1 MARNSYNLLELDVD
15 KLFEDHKIEEIIE
28 IEKLLDAEIERKR
41 VELRS
46 MVGWVLQQFFKR
58 RATSEFLFDRDR
70 YKDGLA
76 ASDAI
81 KNMKTISQQIVDNIQ
96 TITDVCEGLITKNE
110 DKEVEDEVKVDRW
123 ERETENEWKLIK
135 VVS

>member
-15 KLFEDHKIEEIIE
+15 RLFEDHKIEEIIE

-46 MVGWVLQQFFKR
+46 MVG
-58 RATSEFLFDRDR
+58 DR
-70 YKDGLA
+70 YKDVLA

-81 KNMKTISQQIVDNIQ
+81 KNMKTISQEIVDNIQ
-96 TITDVCEGLITKNE
+96 RITNTCEDLITNGSDIDPKPLVN
-110 DKEVEDEVKVDRW
+110 VDR
-123 ERETENEWKLIK
+123 
-135 VVS
+135 